1 MVKQL
6 SGQKKV
12 FGSQAVGAQKYTYLN
27 SSKIVNEGIGKSFGG
42 QKMSA
47 GTNLGTAAQSY

>member
-12 FGSQAVGAQKYTYLN
+12 SGSQAFGAQKYTYLN

-42 QKMSA
+42 QKNIS
-47 GTNLGTAAQSY
+47 GR